1 MISAKI
7 GDAATPTRTTSAS
20 TSSGITYM
28 WRRVPV
34 GGPSKPPRRVSTLSE
49 SGNPPC
55 RPGRGHSASPR
66 QVGSAGG
73 DVEMAMVRNVNE
85 QIDGNGAAPGA
96 GEHLASERLL
106 WQRFS
111 RNRDP
116 VLREE
121 LIGRYMSFAKGL
133 ALRYRGASESVDD
146 LIQVANLGLV
156 NAVDRFDP

>member
-1 MISAKI
+1 
-7 GDAATPTRTTSAS
+7 
-20 TSSGITYM
+20 
-28 WRRVPV
+28 
-34 GGPSKPPRRVSTLSE
+34 
-49 SGNPPC
+49 
-55 RPGRGHSASPR
+55 
-66 QVGSAGG
+66 
-73 DVEMAMVRNVNE
+73 MAMVRNVNE